1 MPKSFDAMA
10 GQTPDDR
17 HFAQHWSNR
26 SDESISWLLGDRY
39 NHHLEILSK
48 VKYES
53 VIEAG
58 CGAGGMI
65 IAHQLAFAGNDELS
79 YCAYDI
85 NEASILSARKNAGR
99 LLNSKQSKNVNI
111 YKMEDGELV
120 AMPKADLFISLHV
133 LEHIINVDSF
143 LVDNRDNS
151 NLFLFEI
158 PIEAGLTE
166 TLRRLARKL
175 FGKEPSPWG
184 HKTFWSKESFLNKL
198 WDCGYNPLLEKEYLS
213 NYYYNPNPHG
223 LKCRLRLRMKSLLFK
238 FLGSQYERVF
248 QTFYI
253 VLCCPRIS
261 KRENITPHPCA
272 APK

>member
-1 MPKSFDAMA
+1 MPENIEAMT

-39 NHHLEILSK
+39 SHHLEILSK
-48 VKYES
+48 VKYDS

-65 IAHQLAFAGNDELS
+65 IAHQLAFASNDELS
-79 YCAYDI
+79 YSAYDI
-85 NEASILSARKNAGR
+85 NEVSILSAKKNASR
-99 LLNSKQSKNVNI
+99 LLNSKQSKNVVI
-111 YKMEDGELV
+111 HKTEDGGLI
-120 AMPKADLFISLHV
+120 ATPKADLFISLHV
-133 LEHIINVDSF
+133 LEHIANVDGF
-143 LVDNRDNS
+143 LVNNRDRS
-151 NLFLFEI
+151 NLYLFEI

-166 TLRRLARKL
+166 TLRRRARAL
-175 FGKEPSPWG
+175 FGKEQSPWG

-198 WDCGYNPLLEKEYLS
+198 WDCGYNPLFEKEYLS

-238 FLGSQYERVF
+238 ILGSQYARIF
-248 QTFYI
+248 QTFYL

-261 KRENITPHPCA
+261 GTENITHHPFA
-272 APK
+272 ITK